1 MSTKSV
7 GSFKWHNR
15 DRGSSDSK
23 ADGSN
28 FSWFDPE
35 DESVVSQL
43 RADHT
48 GSSNGTAM
56 FDGLA
61 IGGLSPRPQ
70 PRRHDG
76 RDIYIGRAI
85 G

>member
-1 MSTKSV
+1 MSAKSV
-7 GSFKWHNR
+7 GSFKLQNR

-23 ADGSN
+23 GDGSN

-35 DESVVSQL
+35 DESVVSQM
-43 RADHT
+43 RMDQT
-48 GSSNGTAM
+48 SSSNGASVL
-56 FDGLA
+56 DGLA

-70 PRRHDG
+70 PRHDG
-76 RDIYIGRAI
+76 GDIYIGRAI

>member
-1 MSTKSV
+1 V
-7 GSFKWHNR
+7 GSFRWQNR
-15 DRGSSDSK
+15 DRISSDSK
-23 ADGSN
+23 GDSN

-43 RADHT
+43 RMDRT
-48 GSSNGTAM
+48 SSSNGASL

-61 IGGLSPRPQ
+61 MGGLSPRPQ
-70 PRRHDG
+70 PRHDG
-76 RDIYIGRAI
+76 GDMYIGRAI

>member
-1 MSTKSV
+1 MSAKSV
-7 GSFKWHNR
+7 GSFKWQSR

-43 RADHT
+43 RTDHT
-48 GSSNGTAM
+48 SSSNGTSM

-70 PRRHDG
+70 PRRDG
-76 RDIYIGRAI
+76 GDIYIGRAI

>member
-1 MSTKSV
+1 MSGKSV
-7 GSFKWHNR
+7 GSFKWHSR

-43 RADHT
+43 RTDHT
-48 GSSNGTAM
+48 SSSNGTSM
-56 FDGLA
+56 FDVLA

-70 PRRHDG
+70 PRHDG
-76 RDIYIGRAI
+76 GDTYIGRAI